1 MNEEQLRDLL
11 KACNEFAGSIEKF
24 VNEMMEKLSPLAK
37 KLAEIL
43 EEEVDDGDD
52 I

>member
-1 MNEEQLRDLL
+1 MKEEQLRSFL
-11 KACNEFAGSIEKF
+11 KTCNEFAGSIEKF

-37 KLAEIL
+37 KIAEYL
-43 EEEVDDGDD
+43 KEEIEDGDD